1 MPVSHSHQF
10 LWVPVRFPM
19 TGLFPETVRTG
30 SGLLRAVTSQTSG
43 AELANPRSM
52 YTLLSRI
59 GSVLPSHTRTN
70 WAPPLVG
77 VAGGVTGVPTGM
89 WTRNFG
95 RRGSETSRI
104 EVPFGSFLPVIRL
117 NEDRKS
123 TRLNSSH
130 QIISYAVF
138 CLKKKKIHFTIKQNS
153 SRTTSFAISY
163 HS

>member
-19 TGLFPETVRTG
+19 MGLFPETVRTG
-30 SGLLRAVTSQTSG
+30 SGLLGSVTSQTSC

-59 GSVLPSHTRTN
+59 GSVPPSHTRTN

-104 EVPFGSFLPVIRL
+104 EEPFGSFLPVIRL
-117 NEDRKS
+117 NDGSCCPVTGVGPNAGWPTKR
-123 TRLNSSH
+123 
-130 QIISYAVF
+130 
-138 CLKKKKIHFTIKQNS
+138 IHRWIEERWTVGW
-153 SRTTSFAISY
+153 
-163 HS
+163 